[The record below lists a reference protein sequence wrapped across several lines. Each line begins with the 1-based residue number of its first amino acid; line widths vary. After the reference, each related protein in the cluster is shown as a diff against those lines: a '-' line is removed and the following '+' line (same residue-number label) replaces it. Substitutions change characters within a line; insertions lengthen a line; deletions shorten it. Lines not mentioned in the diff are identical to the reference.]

1 MNKLIKLIRAVIIS
15 ILGFTAVSCVTQK
28 DVEILQN
35 RDNIT
40 NSFTETNVEDY
51 HIKPFDE
58 LYIEISSLD
67 EAAATVFTNA
77 ATQQYS
83 SQGSI
88 QPYGASLISYTVDKA
103 GFLSLPL
110 IGQIQVKD
118 KTIPQSIEIIKDSLY
133 NILNQPIVT
142 MKLVNRYVSV
152 LGEVRNPGHFA
163 YSQEKLTLFD
173 ALGIAGDVNEYG
185 NRKEVLLTRN
195 ENGKN
200 TRVILDLTKSEILS
214 SKYYILKP
222 NDLVYVKPLRK
233 KFWGMREFPF
243 AITLSAISTAIL
255 LYNVVK

>member
-1 MNKLIKLIRAVIIS
+1 MKRHRILLYNYVLGLILIH
-15 ILGFTAVSCVTQK
+15 LTSCVTQK
-28 DVEILQN
+28 NVEILQ
-35 RDNIT
+35 DDE
-40 NSFTETNVEDY
+40 SVSKSYTETNIEDY

-67 EAAATVFTNA
+67 EAAATVFTSSA
-77 ATQQYS
+77 SQQFS

-88 QPYGASLISYTVDKA
+88 QPYGASLVSYTVDKT
-103 GFLSLPL
+103 GQLLLPL

-118 KTIPQSIEIIKDSLY
+118 KTIPQAIEIIKDSLY
-133 NILNQPIVT
+133 NILNQPIVK
-142 MKLVNRYVSV
+142 MKLVNRFVSV

-163 YSQEKLTLFD
+163 YSQEKLTIFD
-173 ALGIAGDVNEYG
+173 ALGIAGDINEYG
-185 NRKEVLLTRN
+185 NRREVLLARN

-200 TRVILDLTKSEILS
+200 ARIILDLTNPDILS
-214 SKYYILKP
+214 SKYYIIKP